1 MTQRDRQKHTETNR
15 DIETDLQTDREAETQ
30 TETNGGIQID
40 LQTDREAETQT
51 ETQALVVILCP
62 STGSLHQTGH
72 TPVNDSDL
80 NNDNITTF
88 HNDHKLDTDRHKF
101 VVVVVC
107 VVAAAAVVFR
117 QKFASFN

>member
-1 MTQRDRQKHTETNR
+1 M
-15 DIETDLQTDREAETQ
+15 
-30 TETNGGIQID
+30 
-40 LQTDREAETQT
+40 
-51 ETQALVVILCP
+51 LCP

-101 VVVVVC
+101 VVVAVVVV
-107 VVAAAAVVFR
+107 VVAAAAAAAVFR
-117 QKFASFN
+117 QTFASVN